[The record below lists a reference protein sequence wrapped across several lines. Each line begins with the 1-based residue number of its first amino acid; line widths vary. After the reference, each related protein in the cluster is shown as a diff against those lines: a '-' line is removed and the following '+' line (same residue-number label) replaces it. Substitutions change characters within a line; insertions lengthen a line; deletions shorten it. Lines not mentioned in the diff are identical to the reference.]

1 MCLICIGNSSG
12 LCSVEDSDDDMKSV
26 KKSFRWIILFLHM
39 YSYPYQIF
47 KHFVSLSFH
56 YQGNGF
62 HNGGQQFW
70 LHVHSIYQVYQIA
83 HIMLFWSELMRQTT
97 IWKASKVH
105 LGILCLYTSCIDML
119 SQIQYY
125 QSTTSVCY
133 IQRQA
138 CITINILSVLSA
150 LTDRVRMILK
160 VLWALKVLK
169 GEFRLVVLHIIF
181 WIIY

>member
-12 LCSVEDSDDDMKSV
+12 LCSVEDSDDDIKSV

-47 KHFVSLSFH
+47 KHFISLSFH

-62 HNGGQQFW
+62 HDGGRQCR
-70 LHVHSIYQVYQIA
+70 LHVRSNYQVYRTA
-83 HIMLFWSELMRQTT
+83 HIMLFWSELMRQMT

-125 QSTTSVCY
+125 QSTASTCY

-138 CITINILSVLSA
+138 VQGYWPCWRWCVSVKLS
-150 LTDRVRMILK
+150 
-160 VLWALKVLK
+160 
-169 GEFRLVVLHIIF
+169 IIF
-181 WIIY
+181 MY